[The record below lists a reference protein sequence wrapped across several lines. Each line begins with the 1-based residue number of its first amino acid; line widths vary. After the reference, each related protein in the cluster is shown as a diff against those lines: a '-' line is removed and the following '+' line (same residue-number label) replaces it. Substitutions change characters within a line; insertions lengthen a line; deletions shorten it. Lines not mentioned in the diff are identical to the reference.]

1 MNYRAVFTQ
10 MMEFKEK
17 NATKKLPSKVFSP
30 VDEGDAFAIDE
41 CTEYV
46 KTGH

>member
-17 NATKKLPSKVFSP
+17 RQQKIVIKSSTVE
-30 VDEGDAFAIDE
+30 EGDAFTVDE
-41 CTEYV
+41 GTEYV
-46 KTGH
+46 KTGHRP